1 MLFLEVGE
9 FFREKSAEFHLE
21 IAAGAG
27 GLTRK
32 ITVADIN
39 RPGLAFTGYF
49 EHFPYERTQV
59 IGISEYNYLSS
70 LPYDKQ
76 VSVLQK
82 LFSHENATC
91 CILTRG
97 LAPLDSMVKVFE
109 EINVPLLKTVLN
121 SSSFISE
128 LIFYLDGK
136 LAPNIKIHG
145 VLTNVYGLG
154 VLIMGKAGIGKSECA
169 LELVKR
175 GHMLVA
181 DDVVNI
187 KKMSGSFLEGS
198 GLEITRHLIEVRGLG
213 IIDVKDLFGIGNILN
228 ESNIELVIKLEEWEK
243 VKKYERVGIDEY
255 YTEFLGIKIPE
266 VTIPVGPGR
275 NLAVL
280 VETASLNQRLKNKGR
295 YTARELNDKLQR
307 IMSSENNGQND
318 K

>member
-1 MLFLEVGE
+1 MSNFLDVGILLK
-9 FFREKSAEFHLE
+9 EKSEDLRLE
-21 IAAGAG
+21 LLTGAG
-27 GLTRK
+27 GLGRK

-49 EHFPYERTQV
+49 EHFPFERTQV
-59 IGISEYNYLSS
+59 IGISEYTYLNA
-70 LPYDKQ
+70 LDYEKQ
-76 VSVLQK
+76 VELLQK
-82 LFSHENATC
+82 IFLHENATC

-97 LAPLDSMVKVFE
+97 LVPSQAMTEVFARLN
-109 EINVPLLKTVLN
+109 IPLLRTELN
-121 SSSFISE
+121 SSSFIGD
-128 LIFYLDGK
+128 LIYYLDGK
-136 LAPNIKIHG
+136 LAPSVKIHG

-154 VLIMGKAGIGKSECA
+154 VLIVGKAGIGKSECA

-187 KKMSGSFLEGS
+187 KKRSGRALIGS

-213 IIDVKDLFGIGNILN
+213 IIDVKDLFGISNILD

-255 YTEFLGIKIPE
+255 HTEFLGVKIPE

-280 VETASLNQRLKNKGR
+280 VETASLNQRLKNKGHF
-295 YTARELNDKLQR
+295 TARDLNDKIQGIIASNR
-307 IMSSENNGQND
+307 KE
-318 K
+318 

>member
-1 MLFLEVGE
+1 MPFLEVNE
-9 FFREKSAEFHLE
+9 LFKEKREEFHLE
-21 IAAGAG
+21 LVTGGG
-27 GLTRK
+27 GLTRR
-32 ITVADIN
+32 ITVPDIN

-59 IGISEYNYLSS
+59 IGIGEYNYLSGLS
-70 LPYDKQ
+70 YDKQ
-76 VSVLQK
+76 VEVLHK
-82 LFSHENATC
+82 LFSHETATC

-97 LAPLDSMVKVFE
+97 LEPSEAMIKVFGE
-109 EINVPLLKTVLN
+109 LEVPLFKTILN

-128 LIFYLDGK
+128 LIFYLDGR
-136 LAPNIKIHG
+136 LAPSIKIHG

-187 KKMSGSFLEGS
+187 KRMSGNFLEGS
-198 GLEITRHLIEVRGLG
+198 GLEITKHLVEVRGLG

-243 VKKYERVGIDEY
+243 VQKYERVGIEEY
-255 YTEFLGIKIPE
+255 FTEFLGIKIPA

-295 YTARELNDKLQR
+295 FTARELNDKLKQV
-307 IMSSENNGQND
+307 MAEQKQND

>member
-1 MLFLEVGE
+1 MPFLDVGTLLK
-9 FFREKSAEFHLE
+9 EKSEDLKLE
-21 IAAGAG
+21 LLAGRS
-27 GLTRK
+27 GLGRK

-59 IGISEYNYLSS
+59 IGISEYTYLSS
-70 LPYDKQ
+70 LPGERQ
-76 VSVLQK
+76 LELLRQI
-82 LFSHENATC
+82 FSHKNATC

-97 LAPLDSMVKVFE
+97 LKPSEFMVKAFSDLE
-109 EINVPLLKTVLN
+109 VPLIKTTLN
-121 SSSFISE
+121 SSSFIGD
-128 LIFYLDGK
+128 LIHYLDGK
-136 LAPNIKIHG
+136 LAPSIKLHG

-181 DDVVNI
+181 DDIVDI
-187 KKMSGSFLEGS
+187 KKKSGRILVGS
-198 GLEITRHLIEVRGLG
+198 GLEITKHLIEVRGVG
-213 IIDVKDLFGIGNILN
+213 IIDVKSLFGIGNILD
-228 ESNIELVIKLEEWEK
+228 ESLIEMVIRLEEWES

-255 YTEFLGIKIPE
+255 FADILGVTVPE

-280 VETASLNQRLKNKGR
+280 VETASLNQRLKNKGHF
-295 YTARELNDKLQR
+295 TAKDLSGRLQE
-307 IMSSENNGQND
+307 IIASKE